1 MARTIAFDYGERRIG
16 VAVSDPTR
24 TIATPLTTLHRR
36 AGKRP
41 PWPEIAELIAQ
52 QEADEAVIGLPLDL
66 SGEEGAWAAEV
77 RGFGDDLARRTGLT
91 VHWMDERMSS
101 VLAERSIRGMG
112 LKKRA
117 REQKERIDAG
127 AAAVILEG
135 FLALRRNQAASAEA
149 ASAEAAET
157 ESARAEPAE

>member
-1 MARTIAFDYGERRIG
+1 MSRTIAFDFGERRIG

-24 TIATPLTTLHRR
+24 TIATPIATLQRR

-41 PWPEIAELIAQ
+41 PWPEIAELVRQ

-66 SGEEGAWAAEV
+66 AGEEGAWAAEV
-77 RGFGDDLARRTGLT
+77 RQFGDDLARRTGLP

-101 VLAERSIRGMG
+101 VRAERSIRGMG
-112 LKKRA
+112 LKKSA

-135 FLALRRNQAASAEA
+135 FLALRRNQAAA
-149 ASAEAAET
+149 AQAGT
-157 ESARAEPAE
+157 EDSD